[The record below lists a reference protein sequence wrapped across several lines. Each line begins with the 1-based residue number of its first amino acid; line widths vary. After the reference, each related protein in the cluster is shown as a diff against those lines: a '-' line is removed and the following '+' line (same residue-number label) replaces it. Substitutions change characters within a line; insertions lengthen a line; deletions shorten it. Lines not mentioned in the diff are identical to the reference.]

1 MIVPYLIC
9 CFIFFIRTISWLL
22 EFDRSTQMF
31 EERIEDGK
39 KEWTWIYLISIYYR
53 YFLTFDFQNVYST
66 PFSISTWKWIKI
78 ENSVLT
84 DTCSS
89 YIHNGRENCSY
100 SNSYFSIRRSHCIQM
115 IDQFLITLTY
125 ITHELL
131 VKLFLFYLYSVY
143 NHYFLSILFVIRI
156 LYIHYHSLEWRS
168 MSFVSELSRE

>member
-1 MIVPYLIC
+1 MLFHLLYSDNKLTVGIRPKYANVWEENWRWKEGVDLN
-9 CFIFFIRTISWLL
+9 IFNINLL
-22 EFDRSTQMF
+22 
-31 EERIEDGK
+31 
-39 KEWTWIYLISIYYR
+39 SI
-53 YFLTFDFQNVYST
+53 FLTFDFQNVYST
-66 PFSISTWKWIKI
+66 PFSISTWKWIKD

-143 NHYFLSILFVIRI
+143 NHYCLSVLTRI
-156 LYIHYHSLEWRS
+156 LYIHYYSLEWRS